1 MKGVNTQRA
10 NTASRIRHN
19 CSAVFGVL
27 DIDLVNPEQR
37 RKANFRGRIGWVP
50 NGSGGGTYSSV
61 DVDIIHKDYSG
72 KYELSKIFLSP
83 VLMGV
88 RA

>member
-1 MKGVNTQRA
+1 MKGLNTQRA
-10 NTASRIRHN
+10 NTATRIRHN
-19 CSAVFGVL
+19 CSAVFGLL
-27 DIDLVNPEQR
+27 DTDLVDPEE
-37 RKANFRGRIGWVP
+37 RKAKFRGRIGWVP

-72 KYELSKIFLSP
+72 KYELSKIFLNP

-88 RA
+88 SV

>member
-1 MKGVNTQRA
+1 MKGFNSQRS

-27 DIDLVNPEQR
+27 DTDLVNSEQR
-37 RKANFRGRIGWVP
+37 RKANFRDRIGWVP

-61 DVDIIHKDYSG
+61 NVDIIHKDYSG
-72 KYELSKIFLSP
+72 KYELSKIFLSS

-88 RA
+88 HA